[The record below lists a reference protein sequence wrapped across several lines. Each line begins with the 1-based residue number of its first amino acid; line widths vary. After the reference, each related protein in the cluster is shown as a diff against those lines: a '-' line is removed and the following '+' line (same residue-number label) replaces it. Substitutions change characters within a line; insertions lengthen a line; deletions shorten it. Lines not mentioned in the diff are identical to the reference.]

1 MSALDVIVGS
11 ATGIFGTVSEPCA
24 FSEKFPDPSI
34 MIPFYTKG
42 QTLIEAYW
50 KNVLQTFQGAFI
62 GEPLSNPWKQ
72 KISQV

>member
-1 MSALDVIVGS
+1 
-11 ATGIFGTVSEPCA
+11 
-24 FSEKFPDPSI
+24 
-34 MIPFYTKG
+34 MIPFYTEG